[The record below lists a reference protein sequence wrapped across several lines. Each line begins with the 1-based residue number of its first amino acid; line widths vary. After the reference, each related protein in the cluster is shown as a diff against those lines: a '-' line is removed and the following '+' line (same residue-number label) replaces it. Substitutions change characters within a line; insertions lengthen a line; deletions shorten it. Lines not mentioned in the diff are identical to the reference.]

1 MLAAAGVGSGGIFRG
16 YSMSVRQP
24 RVLVVDDEHQDQVLS
39 EIALSKGRFGARIT
53 ALRDG
58 QELMDYLERRPPWDN
73 PERSPRPHLILL
85 DLRMAR
91 RDGRAALRALRA
103 HPDLRHLV
111 VVVMS
116 NSREGGDVLDAYRLG
131 ANAYI
136 AKPADFNGLVEA
148 VRSLETFWFELAE
161 LPDPG

>member
-1 MLAAAGVGSGGIFRG
+1 
-16 YSMSVRQP
+16 MSVRKP

-39 EIALSKGRFGARIT
+39 EIALSKGRFEARIT
-53 ALRDG
+53 TLRDG
-58 QELMDYLERRPPWDN
+58 QELMDYLQRQPPWDD
-73 PERSPRPHLILL
+73 PARSPRPHLILM

-91 RDGRAALRALRA
+91 RDGRAALRELRA
-103 HPDLRHLV
+103 SPELRHLV

-136 AKPADFNGLVEA
+136 AKPADFSGLVEA
-148 VRSLETFWFELAE
+148 VRALETFWFDLAE